1 VKTFRAL
8 LITSL
13 MMLPGLWAYG
23 QQTGEVTGTVTDA
36 TGALVAGA
44 NVTATNTATQQVRSA
59 ASNDTGT
66 YALPYLQPGIYDLR
80 AEKAASSSS
89 LILP

>member
-1 VKTFRAL
+1 MKTFRAL

-13 MMLPGLWAYG
+13 MTLPGLWASG

-36 TGALVAGA
+36 TGALVAEA

-66 YALPYLQPGIYDLR
+66 YTL
-80 AEKAASSSS
+80 
-89 LILP
+89 